1 MSLSIVHSS
10 AKIDV
15 DALAVTLQRTSDA
28 PHLSHFNSGC
38 HRFYGL
44 SQSNL
49 SAKLLNNLPVS
60 PLLKTPDPAITGS
73 TFSTVSTPSTG
84 STKTSVT
91 Y

>member
-38 HRFYGL
+38 HRFL
-44 SQSNL
+44 WSVSIEFEREI
-49 SAKLLNNLPVS
+49 AK
-60 PLLKTPDPAITGS
+60 
-73 TFSTVSTPSTG
+73 
-84 STKTSVT
+84 
-91 Y
+91 